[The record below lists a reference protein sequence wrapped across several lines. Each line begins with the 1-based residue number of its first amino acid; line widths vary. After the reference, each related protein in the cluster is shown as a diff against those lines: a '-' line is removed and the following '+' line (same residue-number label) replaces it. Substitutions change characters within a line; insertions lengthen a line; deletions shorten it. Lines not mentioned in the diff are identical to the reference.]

1 MHSGTF
7 EVRELKVD
15 ATADR
20 PRSQVSATGAKTTG
34 LRLLFGIPW
43 WFVVLTLV
51 GIYVITLVLNNEL
64 YGNIFA
70 QLREGVAMTLTVSF
84 AAYFTALLI
93 GLIIGLIR
101 SNPPRV
107 GHGLVGLFL
116 GIIRLVA
123 YNLATLYVQVL
134 RGLPILVTL
143 LIVAFVIVPAI
154 NQFLRASFGMDL
166 GIRGTSPTSAIIA
179 LAFTYGAFLS
189 ETIRAGIQ
197 SVGRGQIEAARSLG
211 MNYFQ
216 VTRYIV
222 LPQAIRRVLP
232 PLGNDM
238 IAMVKDS
245 SLVAILG
252 IQDITQLAKLSSSSS
267 FRYLETYLL
276 AATIYL
282 TMTVLG
288 SLVVRQIERRFPVEH

>member
-1 MHSGTF
+1 MKIDLSTDG
-7 EVRELKVD
+7 
-15 ATADR
+15 A
-20 PRSQVSATGAKTTG
+20 RSQIVTTGARSVG

-43 WFVVLTLV
+43 WFVVLSLF
-51 GIYVITLVLNNEL
+51 GIYVATLVASNSL

-70 QLREGVAMTLTVSF
+70 QLREGIVMTLSVSF
-84 AAYFTALLI
+84 AAYASALLI
-93 GLIIGLIR
+93 GLIVGLIR
-101 SNPPRV
+101 ANPPKV
-107 GHGLVGLFL
+107 GYGPMGLVVGL
-116 GIIRLVA
+116 IRLVV
-123 YNLATLYVQVL
+123 YNVATLYVQVL

-143 LIVAFVIVPAI
+143 LIVAFVIVPAV
-154 NQFLRASFGMDL
+154 NRFATETFGLSL

-189 ETIRAGIQ
+189 ETVRAGIQ

-211 MNYFQ
+211 MNYIQ
-216 VTRYIV
+216 LTRYIV

-252 IQDITQLAKLSSSSS
+252 VQDITQLAKLSSSSS
-267 FRYLETYLL
+267 FRYLETYML

-282 TMTVLG
+282 TMTILG
-288 SLVVRQIERRFPVEH
+288 SLLVRQIERRFPVEH

>member
-1 MHSGTF
+1 M
-7 EVRELKVD
+7 KID

-20 PRSQVSATGAKTTG
+20 TRTQAIAIGAQTTA

-43 WFVVLTLV
+43 WFVVLSLV
-51 GIYVITLVLNNEL
+51 GIYVITLVLNDTL
-64 YGNIFA
+64 YANIFA
-70 QLREGVAMTLTVSF
+70 QLREGIAMTLSVSF
-84 AAYFTALLI
+84 LAYFTALII
-93 GLIIGLIR
+93 GLFIGLIR
-101 SNPPRV
+101 SSPPRLGYGPLGIV
-107 GHGLVGLFL
+107 V
-116 GIIRLVA
+116 GIIRLVV

-143 LIVAFVIVPAI
+143 LIVAFVIVPSI
-154 NQFLRASFGMDL
+154 NQFLRTTLGMDL

-211 MNYFQ
+211 MNYIQ

-252 IQDITQLAKLSSSSS
+252 IQDITQLAKLSSSAS

>member
-1 MHSGTF
+1 MKID
-7 EVRELKVD
+7 VI
-15 ATADR
+15 ADR
-20 PRSQVSATGAKTTG
+20 PRTQNITTGARTTG
-34 LRLLFGIPW
+34 LRLLFGTPW
-43 WFVVLTLV
+43 WFVALSLLGISVISLV
-51 GIYVITLVLNNEL
+51 VNNSL
-64 YGNIFA
+64 YANIFA
-70 QLREGVAMTLTVSF
+70 QLREGIIMTLSVSF
-84 AAYFTALLI
+84 AAYFSALLI
-93 GLIIGLIR
+93 GLVIGLIR
-101 SNPPRV
+101 SSPPRV
-107 GHGLVGLFL
+107 GYGPIGLLVG
-116 GIIRLVA
+116 IVRLIV

-143 LIVAFVIVPAI
+143 LIVAFVIVPEV
-154 NQFLRASFGMDL
+154 NRVLRDSFGLNL

-189 ETIRAGIQ
+189 ETVRAGIQ

-211 MNYFQ
+211 MNYIQ

-238 IAMVKDS
+238 IAMIKDS

-288 SLVVRQIERRFPVEH
+288 SLIVRQIERRFPVEH

>member
-1 MHSGTF
+1 ML
-7 EVRELKVD
+7 VR
-15 ATADR
+15 
-20 PRSQVSATGAKTTG
+20 SNS
-34 LRLLFGIPW
+34 
-43 WFVVLTLV
+43 
-51 GIYVITLVLNNEL
+51 L
-64 YGNIFA
+64 YSNIFA
-70 QLREGVAMTLTVSF
+70 QLREGIIMTLTVSF
-84 AAYFTALLI
+84 SAYFSA
-93 GLIIGLIR
+93 LIIGLVI
-101 SNPPRV
+101 
-107 GHGLVGLFL
+107 GLVRSSPPKVGYGPLGFVLGL
-116 GIIRLVA
+116 IRLFV
-123 YNLATLYVQVL
+123 YNMATLYVQVL

-143 LIVAFVIVPAI
+143 LIVAFVIVPSI
-154 NQFLRASFGMDL
+154 NQFMRATFNMDL

-211 MNYFQ
+211 MNYAQ

-222 LPQAIRRVLP
+222 LPQAVRRVLP

-238 IAMVKDS
+238 IAMIKDS

-276 AATIYL
+276 AAVIYL

-288 SLVVRQIERRFPVEH
+288 SLIVRQIERRFPVEH

>member
-1 MHSGTF
+1 MKIDLTTDG
-7 EVRELKVD
+7 
-15 ATADR
+15 A
-20 PRSQVSATGAKTTG
+20 RSQIVTTGARSVG

-43 WFVVLTLV
+43 WFVVLSLF
-51 GIYVITLVLNNEL
+51 GIYVATLVASNSL

-70 QLREGVAMTLTVSF
+70 QLREGIVMTLSVSF
-84 AAYFTALLI
+84 AAYASALLI
-93 GLIIGLIR
+93 GLIVGLIR
-101 SNPPRV
+101 ANPPKV
-107 GHGLVGLFL
+107 GYGPMGLVVGL
-116 GIIRLVA
+116 IRLVV
-123 YNLATLYVQVL
+123 YNVATLYVQVL

-143 LIVAFVIVPAI
+143 LIVAFVIVPAV
-154 NQFLRASFGMDL
+154 NRFATETFGLSL

-189 ETIRAGIQ
+189 ETVRAGIQ

-211 MNYFQ
+211 MNYIQ
-216 VTRYIV
+216 LTRYIV

-252 IQDITQLAKLSSSSS
+252 VQDITQLAKLSSSSS
-267 FRYLETYLL
+267 FRYLETYML

-282 TMTVLG
+282 TMTILG
-288 SLVVRQIERRFPVEH
+288 SLLVRQIERRFPVEH

>member
-1 MHSGTF
+1 MKID
-7 EVRELKVD
+7 VPVD
-15 ATADR
+15 TRRTQLIAMR
-20 PRSQVSATGAKTTG
+20 GRSNA
-34 LRLLFGIPW
+34 LHLLFKVPW
-43 WFVVLTLV
+43 WLVILAIIGVYVAVLVRTNPLF
-51 GIYVITLVLNNEL
+51 E
-64 YGNIFA
+64 NIFA
-70 QLREGVAMTLTVSF
+70 QLREGVATTLSVSF
-84 AAYFTALLI
+84 AAYFSALLI
-93 GLIIGLIR
+93 GLIVGLIR
-101 SNPPRV
+101 ANPPQLGYGR
-107 GHGLVGLFL
+107 GGLITSL
-116 GIIRLVA
+116 IRLVL
-123 YNLATLYVQVL
+123 YNVATLYVQIL

-143 LIVAFVIVPAI
+143 LIVAFVIVPAVNGFMRDTFDI
-154 NQFLRASFGMDL
+154 SL

-211 MNYFQ
+211 MNYIQ

-238 IAMVKDS
+238 IAMIKDS

-282 TMTVLG
+282 TMTIIG
-288 SLVVRQIERRFPVEH
+288 SLIVRQIERRFPVER

>member
-1 MHSGTF
+1 MKIDLTTDG
-7 EVRELKVD
+7 
-15 ATADR
+15 A
-20 PRSQVSATGAKTTG
+20 RSQIVTTGARSVG

-43 WFVVLTLV
+43 WFVVLSLF
-51 GIYVITLVLNNEL
+51 GIYVATLVASNSL

-70 QLREGVAMTLTVSF
+70 QLREGIVMTLSVSF
-84 AAYFTALLI
+84 AAYASALLI
-93 GLIIGLIR
+93 GLIVGLIR
-101 SNPPRV
+101 ANPPKV
-107 GHGLVGLFL
+107 GYGPMGLVVGL
-116 GIIRLVA
+116 IRLVV
-123 YNLATLYVQVL
+123 YNVATLYVQVL

-143 LIVAFVIVPAI
+143 LIVAFVIVPAV
-154 NQFLRASFGMDL
+154 NRFATETFGLEL

-189 ETIRAGIQ
+189 ETVRAGIQ

-211 MNYFQ
+211 MNYIQ
-216 VTRYIV
+216 LTRYIV

-252 IQDITQLAKLSSSSS
+252 VQDITQLAKLSSSSS
-267 FRYLETYLL
+267 FRYLETYML

-282 TMTVLG
+282 TMTILG
-288 SLVVRQIERRFPVEH
+288 SLLVRQIERRFPVEH

>member
-1 MHSGTF
+1 MNLDTPV
-7 EVRELKVD
+7 EI
-15 ATADR
+15 
-20 PRSQVSATGAKTTG
+20 PRTQPSARRVSSSP
-34 LRLLFGIPW
+34 LRFLFNTPW
-43 WFVVLTLV
+43 WLV
-51 GIYVITLVLNNEL
+51 ALVLIGLYVAQLVHNNTL
-64 YGNIFA
+64 FGNIFT
-70 QLREGVAMTLTVSF
+70 QLRSGIATTLTVSF
-84 AAYFTALLI
+84 TAYFTALII

-101 SNPPRV
+101 ANPPTI
-107 GHGLVGLFL
+107 GHGVL
-116 GIIRLVA
+116 GFTVSLLRLA
-123 YNLATLYVQVL
+123 LYNLATFYVQIL

-143 LIVAFVIVPAI
+143 LIVAFVIVPEVNRFFRETLQI
-154 NQFLRASFGMDL
+154 DL

-179 LAFTYGAFLS
+179 LSFTYGAFLS

-197 SVGRGQIEAARSLG
+197 SIGRGQVEAARSLG
-211 MNYFQ
+211 MNYAQ
-216 VTRYIV
+216 VMRYVV
-222 LPQAIRRVLP
+222 LPQAIRRVVP

-282 TMTVLG
+282 TMTIIG
-288 SLVVRQIERRFPVEH
+288 SLIVRQIERRFPMES